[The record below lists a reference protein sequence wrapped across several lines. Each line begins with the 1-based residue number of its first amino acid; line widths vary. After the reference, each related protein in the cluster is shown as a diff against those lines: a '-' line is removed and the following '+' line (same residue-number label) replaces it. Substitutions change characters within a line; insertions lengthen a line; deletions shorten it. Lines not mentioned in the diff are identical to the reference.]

1 MHSVW
6 IVLWFDKM
14 ASSFDIVW
22 NRIRQH
28 KGEIFTTIRG
38 LSFSYSI
45 LGNWVV
51 ISDTDF
57 RITKSSFENAY
68 HELPVES
75 PDGFGTDVQGKYFI
89 YAILLDK
96 RIVTNQ

>member
-1 MHSVW
+1 MG
-6 IVLWFDKM
+6 
-14 ASSFDIVW
+14 SSFDIVW
-22 NRIRQH
+22 NRIQQH
-28 KGEIFTTIRG
+28 KGERFTTIRG

-57 RITKSSFENAY
+57 RITKASLENAY